1 MLSSL
6 FKRELGRTVNASEC
20 VARGCA
26 MLSPVFRVR
35 DYEIGPFQISHG
47 EAARV
52 KVRVQLN
59 LHGIVSVDSASLIEG
74 HKENMTSEEMI
85 SENNHQSSA
94 TKDDTSSSTNDPK
107 AIKRTEIPV
116 VGNVSG
122 ALTKDELLE
131 AKQRENSLVE
141 KDLKMESTKD
151 KKNALESFVYEMRD
165 RDVQVHWEIK
175 LSSYQI
181 GT

>member
-107 AIKRTEIPV
+107 AIKRTEIPDV
-116 VGNVSG
+116 KNVSG
-122 ALTKDELLE
+122 ALTKDELVE
-131 AKQRENSLVE
+131 AKQR
-141 KDLKMESTKD
+141 
-151 KKNALESFVYEMRD
+151 AL
-165 RDVQVHWEIK
+165 
-175 LSSYQI
+175 
-181 GT
+181 

>member
-59 LHGIVSVDSASLIEG
+59 LHGIVSVDSASQQLIEG

-107 AIKRTEIPV
+107 AIKRTEIPDV
-116 VGNVSG
+116 KNVSG
-122 ALTKDELLE
+122 ALTKDELVE
-131 AKQRENSLVE
+131 AKQR
-141 KDLKMESTKD
+141 
-151 KKNALESFVYEMRD
+151 AL
-165 RDVQVHWEIK
+165 
-175 LSSYQI
+175 
-181 GT
+181 